1 MIEAPGTQ
9 IEEKEL
15 PNSFKESSNANNTEN
30 NLSVNSQNINT
41 KITVSDEDNSIMDE
55 NKTGTKAD
63 TTYDDLILD
72 SVKNDI
78 EKEIEEVE
86 YETYLQENCPDNE
99 SITSKK
105 TVRNHNRQ
113 SSAAQKGHDSDKQ
126 MLGTE
131 SEDDVNTVDSSK
143 STQYH
148 KPPSD
153 KEIPPKNIRYQLGIT
168 IPPSDIGAIQK
179 EFKGNKEGQS
189 KPIDTFSKICK
200 HIKEFITEMKNLDKR
215 AKIISWKDKKTYNIL
230 EGGGTEELPK
240 TAAGLGHFFDGMRL
254 KREHGCQFLR
264 FWLHASKSE
273 NRLELQLTEWARL
286 AGHSFYCCVIQ
297 EEHSTA
303 IGWLLYSSQY
313 TNTYNLSQYLQ
324 QTTGFEWRFKLG
336 SITKSDENIDGKPV
350 QWKDRQ
356 KALIV
361 HVPTNKSKVAITKIS
376 TLLQAKLIDENQ
388 IPLYFQRYL
397 FIQQENTM
405 IDINSRLK
413 YKHILCRQR
422 AHLDS
427 IKCKFIL
434 SIDADMDERID
445 TKEGGNLSLR
455 EMILAIK
462 TRQEGDEWDPVP
474 LFHSIDFCPDS
485 SKVWIGNSMGPGGP
499 GHILTYYNIFEA
511 EALQMIRGLGIFL
524 GKIYGYENVA
534 GCFNKDY

>member
-1 MIEAPGTQ
+1 VE
-9 IEEKEL
+9 
-15 PNSFKESSNANNTEN
+15 
-30 NLSVNSQNINT
+30 
-41 KITVSDEDNSIMDE
+41 
-55 NKTGTKAD
+55 
-63 TTYDDLILD
+63 
-72 SVKNDI
+72 NDI
-78 EKEIEEVE
+78 EKEVE
-86 YETYLQENCPDNE
+86 KVKYETYLQDHCPDNE

-105 TVRNHNRQ
+105 TVRNHNMHR
-113 SSAAQKGHDSDKQ
+113 STVESIYNSDEQ

-148 KPPSD
+148 KPPSG
-153 KEIPPKNIRYQLGIT
+153 KEIPPRNIRYQLGIT
-168 IPPSDIGAIQK
+168 IPPTDIRAIQK
-179 EFKGNKEGQS
+179 EFEGNKEGDAN
-189 KPIDTFSKICK
+189 PIDTFSKICEQ
-200 HIKEFITEMKNLDKR
+200 IKEFITELKHLDKR

-230 EGGGTEELPK
+230 EGGANELPK
-240 TAAGLGHFFDGMRL
+240 TAAGLGHFFDGIRL
-254 KREHGCQFLR
+254 KREHGRQFLR
-264 FWLHASKSE
+264 FRLHASKSE

-286 AGHSFYCCVIQ
+286 AGHSFYRCMIQ

-303 IGWLLYSSQY
+303 IGWLLNLSHF
-313 TNTYNLSQYLQ
+313 TNTYNLPQYLQ
-324 QTTGFEWRFKLG
+324 QTTGFEWGFKLG

-361 HVPTNKSKVAITKIS
+361 HIPTNKAEVATTKIS
-376 TLLQAKLIDENQ
+376 TLLQAKPIDENQ
-388 IPLYFQRYL
+388 TSLFFQRYL

-427 IKCKFIL
+427 IKLKFIL

-445 TKEGGNLSLR
+445 TKEGRNLSLR

-474 LFHSIDFCPDS
+474 LFHSIDFCLDS
-485 SKVWIGNSMGPGGP
+485 SKVWLGNTMGPAGP
-499 GHILTYYNIFEA
+499 GLFRAINAISCRHNLN
-511 EALQMIRGLGIFL
+511 
-524 GKIYGYENVA
+524 
-534 GCFNKDY
+534 